1 MISGRNT
8 KVLEESAKL
17 LGCKYLQLDVSKPSE
32 FDSFMKNAYNL
43 LDGMN
48 VLVNNAGI
56 SLHENSFFDVTP
68 DTFDAQYDTNL
79 KGPFFLTQSF
89 IRQIREYG
97 TTKASVLFVSSET
110 GETMD
115 FRLWFKKGLR
125 LQTGFSWNQFL
136 KLWQQQILFVQA

>member
-1 MISGRNT
+1 MGIKARLKKLVSFVLHGEPNPIYANISYLSPNETLRGKKVIITGGGRGLGFSIAKKFVSEGADVLISGRNT

-56 SLHENSFFDVTP
+56 SLHENSFFDV
-68 DTFDAQYDTNL
+68 NL
-79 KGPFFLTQSF
+79 
-89 IRQIREYG
+89 
-97 TTKASVLFVSSET
+97 
-110 GETMD
+110 
-115 FRLWFKKGLR
+115 
-125 LQTGFSWNQFL
+125 
-136 KLWQQQILFVQA
+136 